1 MSKNPIRGVAER
13 GGFDQIW
20 ELCLGVPFGMIRRPR
35 APGSQ
40 RSQGASGALFKQFS
54 HTIYHTQGDAVTLM
68 QSNTLLRQWHVL
80 VNTIPTEAEYRR
92 ETGATKP
99 SDDTMQAFLEMKTWP
114 MDGRLPI

>member
-1 MSKNPIRGVAER
+1 MFRG
-13 GGFDQIW
+13 
-20 ELCLGVPFGMIRRPR
+20 PFWHHVDLVRQDPNVVKALRV
-35 APGSQ
+35 
-40 RSQGASGALFKQFS
+40 LFKQFS

-114 MDGRLPI
+114 MDDRLPI